1 MNKYNVI
8 SKIIDSCNLISTKAE
23 DIAGFA
29 ENARNF
35 SIRIDI
41 EDNAVAIVNLD
52 MDMLPNGGKYE
63 IQGEIG
69 FI

>member
-1 MNKYNVI
+1 MNRYNVI
-8 SKIIDSCNLISTKAE
+8 SKIKDSCNLISAKAE

-41 EDNAVAIVNLD
+41 DDNAVAIVNLD
-52 MDMLPNGGKYE
+52 MDILPNGGKYE
-63 IQGEIG
+63 IQG
-69 FI
+69 

>member
-8 SKIIDSCNLISTKAE
+8 SKIKDSCNLISAKVE

-41 EDNAVAIVNLD
+41 DDNAVAIVNLD

-63 IQGEIG
+63 IQG
-69 FI
+69 